1 MVGNQFPTSV
11 VDCVGNN
18 YKYCLCIDD
27 NDMLIR
33 EKSWDSTGKYAEID
47 WRNLGSAELSLQF
60 ISVTG
65 EASCEEAAEVI
76 KAIAK
81 LRQEHDAFVI
91 ANRVKIKSDDISD
104 SIQPIENIKAFDVVE
119 AILAELDP
127 EEQRTIKELLT
138 KC

>member
-1 MVGNQFPTSV
+1 M
-11 VDCVGNN
+11 
-18 YKYCLCIDD
+18 
-27 NDMLIR
+27 
-33 EKSWDSTGKYAEID
+33 
-47 WRNLGSAELSLQF
+47 
-60 ISVTG
+60 TG
-65 EASCEEAAEVI
+65 EATCEEAAEVI

-127 EEQRTIKELLT
+127 EEQRIIKELLT